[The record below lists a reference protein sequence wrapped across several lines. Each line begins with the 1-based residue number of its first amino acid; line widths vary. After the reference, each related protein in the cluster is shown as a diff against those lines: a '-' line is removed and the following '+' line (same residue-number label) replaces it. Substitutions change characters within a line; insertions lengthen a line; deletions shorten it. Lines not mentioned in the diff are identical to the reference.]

1 MVIAIVEL
9 IMAIIK
15 VSFIT
20 RHIMVVIQLIMTTI
34 SLVILKMVVEI
45 FIVINFTI
53 IVGFDIR
60 MDIAWCL
67 VNYTKSYNCFM
78 VNFDSSLIPFVN
90 FILVDYFVLKLVTS
104 ITLLVMFKLNYV
116 KKQ

>member
-1 MVIAIVEL
+1 MV
-9 IMAIIK
+9 
-15 VSFIT
+15 T
-20 RHIMVVIQLIMTTI
+20 R
-34 SLVILKMVVEI
+34 SLVILKMVVKI

-67 VNYTKSYNCFM
+67 VNYTKLYNYFM
-78 VNFDSSLIPFVN
+78 VNFDSSLISFVN
-90 FILVDYFVLKLVTS
+90 FILVDYFVLKFVTN
-104 ITLLVMFKLNYV
+104 IALLAMFKLNYA